1 MTFGKSISSCYR
13 NYFNIKGKASR
24 SEYWWF
30 QLYGVILGI
39 VLAFIFMPF
48 IVSAAKNQDFG
59 KELVIQIVYY
69 SFMILL
75 FSIPNITCTIRR
87 LADAGISR
95 WAILILY
102 VPIVVSLIGFL
113 LIFKTLSF
121 SALMG
126 FGWTICFMTFY
137 IGILFMIWLT
147 KHSCDVE
154 PRSIPKK
161 SNIK

>member
-1 MTFGKSISSCYR
+1 MTFVKSISSCYR

-39 VLAFIFMPF
+39 VLTFIFMPF

-59 KELVIQIVYY
+59 KVLLIEIVYV

-75 FSIPNITCTIRR
+75 YSFPNFTCTIRR

-95 WAILILY
+95 WAILISF
-102 VPIVVSLIGFL
+102 VPIVVYLIGLHF
-113 LIFKTLSF
+113 ISF
-121 SALMG
+121 RALMG
-126 FGWTICFMTFY
+126 FVWAIYFLAFG
-137 IGILFMIWLT
+137 IGILFLIWLT
-147 KHSCDVE
+147 KPSCDVE
-154 PRSIPKK
+154 TG
-161 SNIK
+161 SNRKQSNR